1 MALPLPVPDQPQD
14 SQDSPDSSDAPAADS
29 EIREPVGCATWSV
42 TPFILLFGLGGALLI
57 APLEVVGETWDM
69 LRLRAQTTGSIVSAG
84 DNPDPGTGTGP
95 GPEAGQATLPF
106 FAHPGITYSYTVD
119 GRDYTSGR
127 YLPGWISNMAPW
139 TRGRR
144 LAQKFQLG
152 QSVDVHYNPHDP
164 REAVLAYAWFGGA
177 VSFSLLSWGF
187 LLYLAAAAFSER
199 GRRTT
204 GPHMELL
211 GKSMMFYG
219 AGSMLLAPAI
229 IPLEDIIWH
238 LGAFTGVAFMVKIYG
253 ESRMKP
259 EETSDERK

>member
-1 MALPLPVPDQPQD
+1 MAVPLPDPDQPQD
-14 SQDSPDSSDAPAADS
+14 SPDSPDSSGAPAADS
-29 EIREPVGCATWSV
+29 EIRGDVREPVGCAAWSV

-57 APLEVVGETWDM
+57 APLEVIGETWDM
-69 LRLRAQTTGSIVSAG
+69 LRMRAQTKGSIISTGAS
-84 DNPDPGTGTGP
+84 TGTE
-95 GPEAGQATLPF
+95 PEAGQAALPF

-127 YLPGWISNMAPW
+127 YLPGWISNLSPW

-144 LAQKFQLG
+144 LAQKFHMG
-152 QSVDVHYNPHDP
+152 QSVDVYYNPHDP

-177 VSFSLLSWGF
+177 VSFFLLSWGF

-204 GPHMELL
+204 GPLMELL

-238 LGAFTGVAFMVKIYG
+238 LGAFAGVVFMVKIYG
-253 ESRMKP
+253 GSRMKP